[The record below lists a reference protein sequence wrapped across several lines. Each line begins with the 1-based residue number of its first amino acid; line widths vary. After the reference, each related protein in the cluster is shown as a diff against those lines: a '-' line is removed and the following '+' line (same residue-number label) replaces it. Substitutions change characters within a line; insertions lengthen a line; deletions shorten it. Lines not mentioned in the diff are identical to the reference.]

1 MAGLLY
7 EDLTEKIRQSAFEVH
22 SYFGNGYLEKVYENA
37 LFHKLSKQGL
47 NCKQQVP
54 LRVHFED
61 DVVVGEYFADLI
73 VEDKILIELKTVE
86 KLDKIHFA
94 QLKNYLKTTQFKLGL
109 LINFGKA
116 ILEFKRVIL

>member
-54 LRVHFED
+54 LKVYFED

-94 QLKNYLKTTQFKLGL
+94 QWKNYPKTT
-109 LINFGKA
+109 
-116 ILEFKRVIL
+116 